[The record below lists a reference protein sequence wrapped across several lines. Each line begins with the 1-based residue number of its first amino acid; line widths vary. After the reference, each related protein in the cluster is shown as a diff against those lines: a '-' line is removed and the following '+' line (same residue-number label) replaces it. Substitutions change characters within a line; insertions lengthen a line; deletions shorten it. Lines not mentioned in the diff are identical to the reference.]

1 MHSLAGLLQDNCDL
15 MVDDSDS
22 DGDQTEDCVKLDI
35 SEEHAQRNY
44 ANAGMEVIEEAETIT
59 VQKYQHLM
67 DSRVNGVLDDVVGK
81 LGLPYRLVEFQRV
94 AINALG
100 QGLNV
105 VLVSPTGS
113 GKMNVAL
120 LATLVLRQVLDI
132 PNGITIVTLPLSSIM
147 VDKLVNDICD
157 AAVMSMSGD
166 MTTNSEDNDAILSV
180 SIEDLLSGKYP
191 VLFTHPEGLDTKLG
205 QYLLRQLQKNGMLIC
220 ICLDEFHQ
228 STSGYWDSF
237 R

>member
-1 MHSLAGLLQDNCDL
+1 MHSLTGLLQDNCEL

-22 DGDQTEDCVKLDI
+22 DGDQTGDCVKLDI

-157 AAVMSMSGD
+157 AAVM
-166 MTTNSEDNDAILSV
+166 
-180 SIEDLLSGKYP
+180 
-191 VLFTHPEGLDTKLG
+191 
-205 QYLLRQLQKNGMLIC
+205 
-220 ICLDEFHQ
+220 CLVI
-228 STSGYWDSF
+228 
-237 R
+237 

>member
-1 MHSLAGLLQDNCDL
+1 MEGDSVHSLAGLLQDNCEL

-94 AINALG
+94 AK
-100 QGLNV
+100 V
-105 VLVSPTGS
+105 
-113 GKMNVAL
+113 
-120 LATLVLRQVLDI
+120 
-132 PNGITIVTLPLSSIM
+132 
-147 VDKLVNDICD
+147 
-157 AAVMSMSGD
+157 
-166 MTTNSEDNDAILSV
+166 
-180 SIEDLLSGKYP
+180 
-191 VLFTHPEGLDTKLG
+191 
-205 QYLLRQLQKNGMLIC
+205 
-220 ICLDEFHQ
+220 
-228 STSGYWDSF
+228 
-237 R
+237 